1 MKSSRLAFGLAALV
15 LAAFPIS
22 GLAQVAGFQAGIA
35 QPRAVIPP
43 VQAPV
48 VAVNGT
54 FRGVPN
60 LMPPFQPP
68 PFPGIQVPLVPN
80 FPTLIMPNTTLVP
93 GQTFVLPPVFVQ
105 PPLLVVP
112 TWPVALPSLP
122 ATPVNRPPLFGMS
135 RVELLR
141 HMGQPMTTVITSTGE
156 TLYFPSGVIVIIQ
169 NGQVVSP
176 R

>member
-1 MKSSRLAFGLAALV
+1 MKRRLVLGLAALV

-43 VQAPV
+43 VQAPA

-60 LMPPFQPP
+60 LIPFQPP
-68 PFPGIQVPLVPN
+68 PFPSIQVPLVPN

-105 PPLLVVP
+105 P
-112 TWPVALPSLP
+112 
-122 ATPVNRPPLFGMS
+122 
-135 RVELLR
+135 
-141 HMGQPMTTVITSTGE
+141 
-156 TLYFPSGVIVIIQ
+156 
-169 NGQVVSP
+169 
-176 R
+176 